1 MTQAE
6 CPTTVDSKQQ
16 KQRYG
21 NIPFER
27 KGSAALSGRYGRN
40 AGNNDE
46 QLIQSACAMML
57 DGRVEII
64 VTQLEQAEHFTR
76 LG

>member
-1 MTQAE
+1 
-6 CPTTVDSKQQ
+6 
-16 KQRYG
+16 
-21 NIPFER
+21 
-27 KGSAALSGRYGRN
+27 LSGRYGRN